1 MTFVLRLKHS
11 RGHTRLSVRN
21 LPGLPMGSSKMSPV
35 FMPKASFGVPK
46 AWEFLKGYRMSL

>member
-1 MTFVLRLKHS
+1 
-11 RGHTRLSVRN
+11 
-21 LPGLPMGSSKMSPV
+21 MGSSKMSPV